1 MAEVVI
7 EAKTLDLKLD
17 GGWLDVWFNSPETRN
32 PLTDARAAELRAL
45 CAVLRDRRDIRGVT
59 FRGRGGF
66 FCAGGDLKSFQKMF
80 AGATREDIVAMSKGA
95 AELFRDIN
103 TLPQVTV
110 MAIEGAAMA
119 GGFGLAC
126 CGDVVIVH
134 PSAMFAFTETRIGLS
149 PAQISPFV
157 IQRLGAR
164 IGRRLMLTGATFTG
178 AEAEAFGFADTVTE
192 DINGAIADVK
202 AGVLKCAPG
211 AVAATKALILDL
223 PNMTREETAEAA
235 AHVFADRL
243 TSDEGR
249 EGVMSFAQKRKPKW
263 VTKEMGQT

>member
-1 MAEVVI
+1 MVEGLPKF
-7 EAKTLDLKLD
+7 EALDLEFS
-17 GGWLDVWFNSPETRN
+17 GGWLTVWFNSPDTRN
-32 PLTDARAAELRAL
+32 PLTDVRAAELRAL
-45 CAVLRDRRDIRGVT
+45 CAVLRNRRDIRGVT

-80 AGATREDIVAMSKGA
+80 ASAARDDVVAMSRGA
-95 AELFRDIN
+95 ADLFNDIN

-119 GGFGLAC
+119 GGFGMAC

-134 PSAMFAFTETRIGLS
+134 PAARFAFSETRIGLS
-149 PAQISPFV
+149 PAQISPYV

-164 IGRRLMLTGATFTG
+164 IGRRLMLTGASFTG
-178 AEAEAFGFADTVTE
+178 AEAEALGFADTVTE
-192 DINGAIADVK
+192 DVEGAIEAVK

-211 AVAATKALILDL
+211 AVAETKALILSL
-223 PNMTREETAEAA
+223 PQMTREETAEAA

-249 EGVMSFAQKRKPKW
+249 EGVMSFVEKRKPNW
-263 VTKEMGQT
+263 AEQS

>member
-1 MAEVVI
+1 MI
-7 EAKTLDLKLD
+7 DAKHLDLELS
-17 GGWLDVWFNSPETRN
+17 GGWLDVWFNSPEARN
-32 PLTDARAAELRAL
+32 PLTDARAAEVRAL
-45 CAVLRDRRDIRGVT
+45 CAALRDRSDIRGVT

-80 AGATREDIVAMSKGA
+80 TSASRDDVVAMSRGA
-95 AELFRDIN
+95 ADLFHDIN

-119 GGFGLAC
+119 GGFGMAC

-134 PSAMFAFTETRIGLS
+134 REAKFAFTETRIGLS
-149 PAQISPFV
+149 PAQISPYV

-178 AEAEAFGFADTVTE
+178 EEAAALGFADTVTD
-192 DINGAIADVK
+192 DIDAAIDAVK
-202 AGVLKCAPG
+202 TGVLKCAPG

-223 PNMTREETAEAA
+223 PTLTREQAADAA
-235 AHVFADRL
+235 AAVFADRL

-249 EGVMSFAQKRKPKW
+249 EGVTSFAQKRKPNWADK
-263 VTKEMGQT
+263 T

>member
-1 MAEVVI
+1 MDLPKC
-7 EAKTLDLKLD
+7 EALDLEPS

-32 PLTDARAAELRAL
+32 PLTDKRAAELRTL
-45 CAVLRDRRDIRGVT
+45 CAVLRERDEIRGVT

-80 AGATREDIVAMSKGA
+80 TSATREDVLAMSVGA
-95 AELFRDIN
+95 ADLFHDIN

-119 GGFGLAC
+119 GGFGMAC
-126 CGDVVIVH
+126 CGDVVVVH
-134 PSAMFAFTETRIGLS
+134 PDARFAFTETRIGLS
-149 PAQISPFV
+149 PAQISPYV

-164 IGRRLMLTGATFTG
+164 IGRRLMLTGASFTG
-178 AEAEAFGFADTVTE
+178 AEAEALGFADTVTE
-192 DINGAIADVK
+192 DVDASIQAVK

-211 AVAATKALILDL
+211 AVAATKELILDL
-223 PNMTREETAEAA
+223 PMMTREETAIAA
-235 AHVFADRL
+235 ANVFADRL

-249 EGVMSFAQKRKPKW
+249 EGVMSFAQKRKPNW
-263 VTKEMGQT
+263 VDQT